1 MPPADIEA
9 MQIRIDAGGFPLAA
23 DGVWGAKSKAAC
35 QAYLRSLMPSPHP
48 WPATDEA
55 ALSKFYGDAGDEGY
69 LVKPSVA
76 GLGVK
81 YDGTTVA
88 AIRCHKRVADSL
100 GRILGAIAATPHR
113 GILAYYA
120 GCYNFRAMRGGTRPS
135 THARGIAIDLAP
147 DWNGNSTPWPE
158 KATMPLAV
166 MECFA
171 REGWLSAGAFW
182 GRDATH
188 FQATR

>member
-1 MPPADIEA
+1 MTPADIEA
-9 MQIRIDAGGFPLAA
+9 MQIRIAAAGFPLAA
-23 DGVWGAKSKAAC
+23 DGLWGPKSRAAC
-35 QAYLRSLMPSPHP
+35 QSYLRSLMPAPNP
-48 WPATDEA
+48 WPRQDESSLA
-55 ALSKFYGDAGDEGY
+55 SYYGDAGDEDY
-69 LVKPSVA
+69 LVRLPVA
-76 GLGVK
+76 GLGVA
-81 YDGTTVA
+81 YDGKPVA

-100 GRILGAIAATPHR
+100 GRVIAAIAAGPHR

-120 GCYNFRAMRGGTRPS
+120 GCYNCRAMRGGSRPS

-166 MECFA
+166 MAEFA

-182 GRDATH
+182 GRDAMH